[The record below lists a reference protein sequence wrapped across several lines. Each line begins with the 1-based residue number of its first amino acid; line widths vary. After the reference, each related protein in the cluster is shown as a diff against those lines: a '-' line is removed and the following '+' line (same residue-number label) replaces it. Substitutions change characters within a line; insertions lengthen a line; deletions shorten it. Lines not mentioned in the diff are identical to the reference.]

1 MIAPDSTVAVNAERA
16 SEEAL
21 ATLFTALDN
30 RRNFKLEAGAGA
42 GKTYSLIQ
50 ALRRILDNKS
60 VHLPRSDQR
69 VACLTYTKVARDEIK
84 ARTDEDPAIF
94 ADTLHGFLWEMIS
107 PYQKALKAAIRLGEL
122 AGESRGESRYQRARD
137 RVRPR
142 YSWPSRGP
150 NITPSQ

>member
-1 MIAPDSTVAVNAERA
+1 MTAPDCSVSDNAERA

-21 ATLFTALDN
+21 NTLFTALDD

-50 ALRRILDNKS
+50 ALRRILENKS
-60 VHLPRSDQR
+60 AYLPRSDQR

-107 PYQKALKAAIRLGEL
+107 PYQKALRAALRASKSGSSHL
-122 AGESRGESRYQRARD
+122 RG
-137 RVRPR
+137 
-142 YSWPSRGP
+142 
-150 NITPSQ
+150 